1 MLRYVGNNDDN
12 MIASVG
18 SDGKVLI
25 STRIVVTNTDVQH
38 SGTYKCEP
46 GSAPV
51 ASVNV
56 HVLDGKFRFSTNNSL
71 TSLKFTK
78 KLGIEK
84 MRCTTHKS

>member
-56 HVLDGKFRFSTNNSL
+56 HVLDGKFFTHNSL
-71 TSLKFTK
+71 TSLKFRK
-78 KLGIEK
+78 QLK
-84 MRCTTHKS
+84 R

>member
-1 MLRYVGNNDDN
+1 MILVDERVESYSYSKIEGNAILQMLRYVGNNDDN

-56 HVLDGKFRFSTNNSL
+56 HVLDGKPSL
-71 TSLKFTK
+71 L
-78 KLGIEK
+78 I
-84 MRCTTHKS
+84 H

>member
-56 HVLDGKFRFSTNNSL
+56 HVLDGKFGFFLTNNSL

-78 KLGIEK
+78 KLK
-84 MRCTTHKS
+84 R

>member
-1 MLRYVGNNDDN
+1 MKERVELYSYSKIERNAILQMLRYVGNNDDN

-56 HVLDGKFRFSTNNSL
+56 HVLDGKPSL
-71 TSLKFTK
+71 L
-78 KLGIEK
+78 I
-84 MRCTTHKS
+84 H